1 VQTKTAIGGR
11 KNAAPTLLRLEL
23 ASSVYGSRLVAQLI
37 NKGQCAV
44 NNSWAGNQWTTA
56 GGGNGCTNPSPDNA
70 MRAIFGYYSCK
81 IIPANPSPAPG
92 PRTALANRLRLVRMY
107 Q

>member
-1 VQTKTAIGGR
+1 M
-11 KNAAPTLLRLEL
+11 
-23 ASSVYGSRLVAQLI
+23 AQVI
-37 NKGQCAV
+37 NKGECAV
-44 NNSWAGNQWTTA
+44 SNDWSGNPWSA
-56 GGGNGCTNPSPDNA
+56 LGGTNGCTNAKPDKN

-81 IIPANPSPAPG
+81 IIPANPTPSPG